1 MLTVQRE
8 KEKFP
13 VISGQYGECVNH
25 PDTFNQVL
33 WQKGSTV
40 TKDRHF

>member
-1 MLTVQRE
+1 
-8 KEKFP
+8 
-13 VISGQYGECVNH
+13 VNH

-40 TKDRHF
+40 TKDRHFWKPDLKKLLKNRYHASKGR